1 MGKITLNEAL
11 KKASVKNDLQM
22 FLGLDAQ
29 SELGGMTPE
38 RLAAVA
44 GESMMLRTGEF
55 KLDLVVSEVGIKAI
69 CEECIKR
76 ISSISKHTM
85 FSMMVKCGNI
95 VMISG
100 FISYNNGF
108 IRVSSYNSN
117 LIVSFTISEGVLTE
131 NKKLI

>member
-44 GESMMLRTGEF
+44 GGL
-55 KLDLVVSEVGIKAI
+55 K
-69 CEECIKR
+69 KR
-76 ISSISKHTM
+76 IDVALGAKKMIAEGCGLLLIQVPYVDIAISA
-85 FSMMVKCGNI
+85 FI
-95 VMISG
+95 ISPSKITVLNDDSKTAPKIKVEG
-100 FISYNNGF
+100 TKVYYTESREG
-108 IRVSSYNSN
+108 SN
-117 LIVSFTISEGVLTE
+117 QIYTCSFLTKGTFYE
-131 NKKLI
+131 QV

>member
-44 GESMMLRTGEF
+44 GESFSKPYSNDLNSELDYCTTGMF
-55 KLDLVVSEVGIKAI
+55 NKDTQNVPSEINHVG
-69 CEECIKR
+69 
-76 ISSISKHTM
+76 
-85 FSMMVKCGNI
+85 
-95 VMISG
+95 
-100 FISYNNGF
+100 
-108 IRVSSYNSN
+108 
-117 LIVSFTISEGVLTE
+117 LFTNFRAKFNEGVFMFQI
-131 NKKLI
+131 LIPMVHPFLYVRVHWNQTWYNWKRVALG

>member
-44 GESMMLRTGEF
+44 GGILHP
-55 KLDLVVSEVGIKAI
+55 LVVKENSYSLCIDADIVIESGIYLVNGWLEVKNYPATFKDSFATLI
-69 CEECIKR
+69 
-76 ISSISKHTM
+76 
-85 FSMMVKCGNI
+85 VLNYNNI
-95 VMISG
+95 VFQILT
-100 FISYNNGF
+100 IL
-108 IRVSSYNSN
+108 NSKEILHRLKDN
-117 LIVSFTISEGVLTE
+117 ESWKSWS
-131 NKKLI
+131 

>member
-44 GESMMLRTGEF
+44 GESIL
-55 KLDLVVSEVGIKAI
+55 KS
-69 CEECIKR
+69 KR
-76 ISSISKHTM
+76 ILSGDLNDCRDAGFVMVGSDNVSNVPIPFVYVIILSSLGSQDVMQIA
-85 FSMMVKCGNI
+85 FSVQNK
-95 VMISG
+95 MIY
-100 FISYNNGF
+100 IRSYNN
-108 IRVSSYNSN
+108 N
-117 LIVSFTISEGVLTE
+117 LWNEWRQI
-131 NKKLI
+131 

>member
-44 GESMMLRTGEF
+44 GGL
-55 KLDLVVSEVGIKAI
+55 K
-69 CEECIKR
+69 KR
-76 ISSISKHTM
+76 IDVALGAKKMIAEGCGLLLIQVPYVNIAISA
-85 FSMMVKCGNI
+85 FI
-95 VMISG
+95 ISPSKITVLNDDSKTATKIKVEG
-100 FISYNNGF
+100 TKVYYTESREG
-108 IRVSSYNSN
+108 SN
-117 LIVSFTISEGVLTE
+117 QIYTCSFLTKGTFYE
-131 NKKLI
+131 